1 MVKTQRLA
9 KEAPVRAKKITKDM
23 LSYWK
28 RRDRELADIKRKK
41 EKFDK
46 ELKKR

>member
-1 MVKTQRLA
+1 
-9 KEAPVRAKKITKDM
+9 M

-28 RRDRELADIKRKK
+28 RRDRELADVKRKK

-46 ELKKR
+46 ELKKRQ

>member
-1 MVKTQRLA
+1 
-9 KEAPVRAKKITKDM
+9 M

-46 ELKKR
+46 EMKKR